1 MARKFWWPRRLVDQ
15 QMIVR
20 NFRSKIAG
28 HAAVLGLSPAE
39 TAAAV
44 ALCDT
49 MITAYNATEA
59 CKLTMQAMT
68 AWRDEV
74 LFGKQTGAVAPA
86 APLFPAPPAGGL
98 TRGAVDQFIELR
110 NQIVAAPGFN
120 ESIGDDLGLL
130 GPEHRR
136 KDASEIVPEL
146 NFRVA
151 NGGWIKV
158 TGSLQGT
165 DAVRIEKKAGDGE
178 FTTAAF
184 LTITPGEFPLTTT
197 TPGAVER
204 VALRAIFIRKNKEYG
219 NFSPIYNVVV
229 DSAV

>member
-1 MARKFWWPRRLVDQ
+1 ML
-15 QMIVR
+15 VR
-20 NFRSKIAG
+20 NFRAKIAG

-49 MITAYNATEA
+49 MVTAYNVTEA
-59 CKLTMQAMT
+59 CKATMQAMT
-68 AWRDEV
+68 TWRDEI
-74 LFGKQTGAVAPA
+74 LFGRETGALAPV
-86 APLFPAPPAGGL
+86 APLFPAPPAGSL
-98 TRGAVDQFIELR
+98 TMGAVDQFIELR
-110 NQIVAAPGFN
+110 NRIVAAPGFN
-120 ESIGDDLGLL
+120 ESIGADLELL
-130 GPEHRR
+130 GPEHRP
-136 KDASEIVPEL
+136 KDPSEVIPEL
-146 NFRVA
+146 NFRVS
-151 NGGWIKV
+151 NGGTIKV

-184 LTITPGEFPLTTT
+184 LTLTPGDFQLTTT

-204 VALRAIFIRKNKEYG
+204 VALRAIFIRKNKDYG

-229 DSAV
+229 DSAG

>member
-15 QMIVR
+15 QTIVR

-28 HAAVLGLSPAE
+28 HAAAIGLSPAE

-68 AWRDEV
+68 TWRDEV

-110 NQIVAAPGFN
+110 NRIVAAPGFN
-120 ESIGDDLGLL
+120 EAIGFDLGLI
-130 GPEHRR
+130 GPEHRP
-136 KDASEIVPEL
+136 KDEAEVFPEL
-146 NFRVA
+146 NFKVS
-151 NGGWIKV
+151 NGGTINV

-178 FTTAAF
+178 FATAAF
-184 LTITPGEFPLTTT
+184 LTLTPGHFTLTTS

-204 VALRAIFIRKNKEYG
+204 FALRAIFIKKNNEYG

-229 DSAV
+229 DSAA